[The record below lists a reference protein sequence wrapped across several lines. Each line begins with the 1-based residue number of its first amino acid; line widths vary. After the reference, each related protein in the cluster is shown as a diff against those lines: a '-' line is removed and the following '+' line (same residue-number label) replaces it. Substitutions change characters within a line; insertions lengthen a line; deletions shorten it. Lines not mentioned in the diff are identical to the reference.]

1 MNNFIISNKY
11 AFCYLVSW
19 TWVPGSRSKRK
30 CSMIEPTSKLFI
42 EKLPRSN
49 AKARSKLDNA
59 RQNNMW
65 EGLDARYDVFGDAK
79 KLEKM
84 NNPVY
89 TSAH

>member
-1 MNNFIISNKY
+1 
-11 AFCYLVSW
+11 
-19 TWVPGSRSKRK
+19 
-30 CSMIEPTSKLFI
+30 MIEPTSKLFI

-49 AKARSKLDNA
+49 AEARSKLDNA
-59 RQNNMW
+59 RQNNMR

-84 NNPVY
+84 NNPAY